1 VITPIAELKINANRF
16 KGFTVMTGRIY
27 LLNEQAQLM
36 PMDQAAYDSES
47 LLQELLANH
56 PDLMAGEQI
65 NSDDPR
71 RWLLVAREM
80 SVPDEEAGSRRW
92 SLDHLFID
100 QEGIPTLVEVKRSS
114 DTRIR
119 REVVG
124 QMLDYAANAVVYWP
138 VEDLRARFES
148 RCDNADERPD
158 EVLGEFLNQTLE
170 IDEFWLQVKTN
181 LQAGRIR
188 MIFLADEIP
197 SELRRVVEFLNEQMD
212 PAEVLAIEIRQFVGQ
227 GVKTLVPRVLGQTET
242 TRQRKRAQTG
252 RQESA
257 SREEITEADFISI
270 VRSERTTEE
279 TEIIEHLIQ
288 WARTQGLEDDFRQGQ
303 RGAVFYPQFIQDGV
317 DYSPIV
323 VHQDGH
329 VRIQM
334 RRLKNRPPFDSAIK
348 RNELQ
353 QRIKDIPGLVL
364 TDAGMEGL
372 PLIPIAS
379 LTEELQRTAFLNAL
393 DFILTEVREL
403 EG

>member
-1 VITPIAELKINANRF
+1 
-16 KGFTVMTGRIY
+16 MTGRIY
-27 LLNEQAQLM
+27 LLNEDSDLT
-36 PMDQAAYDSES
+36 PMDETAYDSES

-65 NSDDPR
+65 NHDDPR

-138 VEDLRARFES
+138 VEDLRARFETCCET
-148 RCDNADERPD
+148 RGEDAT
-158 EVLGEFLNQTLE
+158 EVLSELLNQDLE
-170 IDEFWLQVKTN
+170 VDEFWLQVKTN

-188 MIFLADEIP
+188 MVFLADDIP

-227 GVKTLVPRVLGQTET
+227 GVRTLVPRVLGQTET
-242 TRQRKRAQTG
+242 TRQRKRAQSSRG
-252 RQESA
+252 ESVRRGA
-257 SREEITEADFISI
+257 ISESDFMSIFEAVRSPEEIEALQCL
-270 VRSERTTEE
+270 V
-279 TEIIEHLIQ
+279 Q
-288 WARTQGLEDDFRQGQ
+288 WARDRGLEDSFRKGQ
-303 RGAVFYPQFIQDGV
+303 RGAVFYPQFHLRGI

-334 RRLKNRPPFDSAIK
+334 RRLKNRPPFDSAG
-348 RNELQ
+348 RRQELHD
-353 QRIKDIPGLVL
+353 RIASIPGLVL

-372 PLIPIAS
+372 PLIPLAS
-379 LTEELQRTAFLNAL
+379 LAEISHRNAL
-393 DFILTEVREL
+393 LESLDSMIEQVRQINE
-403 EG
+403 